1 MNKQTGSV
9 LAILLGVGILFAAA
23 TDRVGA
29 AISALR
35 GSPVNAGD
43 TTSTPDSASGKGDT
57 KQTAGVTDDGT
68 GVTKSLAGN
77 GTTRFTQ
84 TAAVRT

>member
-9 LAILLGVGILFAAA
+9 LAILIGVGLLFAAA
-23 TDRVGA
+23 TNRVGA

-35 GSPVNAGD
+35 GSSTPPPNAGD
-43 TTSTPDSASGKGDT
+43 DAPT
-57 KQTAGVTDDGT
+57 TDDATTETGT
-68 GVTKSLAGN
+68 GVTKSLASN

-84 TAAVRT
+84 TGTVR